1 MSRVTLKGAR
11 VSAGYTQEEMAQKMG
26 KSRITIIAIENG
38 KNKKPISIPDL
49 NMWAQITKFG
59 VDDIQC

>member
-1 MSRVTLKGAR
+1 MPKITLKGAR
-11 VSAGYTQEEMAQKMG
+11 VSAGYTQREMAHRMG
-26 KSRITIIAIENG
+26 KSRITIIKIENG
-38 KNKKPISIPDL
+38 KNIKPISVPDL